1 MSKKDGFSL
10 GFQRSQELNMSGPPK
25 TSYELEQTLTKLST
39 LKDDI
44 RKLNESLKQSQ
55 DELRKNLESNKSK

>member
-1 MSKKDGFSL
+1 
-10 GFQRSQELNMSGPPK
+10 MSGPPK